1 MGKFLI
7 RRATSSLIVLSM
19 SVVMV
24 FMSIRILPGD
34 PVLAKLGAATEVTPA
49 ALKALREEAGL
60 NRPLLVQLFSWIN
73 HAFRGDLGV
82 SYFSQF
88 PVTRLVAERIPVTL
102 ELTFFI
108 IVIAVVLSLILAPL
122 STLKPGS
129 IVDRVIGY
137 FTSIGLSVPGFVI
150 GIIFILIFS
159 LQLQWLPSRGYVPM
173 SEGVVENLKLMILPS
188 ITGGLTA
195 TPYLVRYLRA
205 SMLEIKQSPFVRTA
219 EGKGLSN
226 ARILFRHILPNSLV
240 PTLTML
246 GLIVGYTLSG
256 VVVIEY
262 MFGLPGIGSL
272 AIESS
277 FKRDYVV
284 IQGVALTI
292 ISFFILTTFL
302 FDVLCGIVDPRLRL
316 AKEQKSEV

>member
-1 MGKFLI
+1 MGKFLL
-7 RRATSSLIVLSM
+7 RRATSSAIVFAMSIVL
-19 SVVMV
+19 V

-49 ALKALREEAGL
+49 ALRALREAAGL
-60 NRPLLVQLFSWIN
+60 NRPLLTQLFSWILQALHGN
-73 HAFRGDLGV
+73 LGV

-88 PVTRLVAERIPVTL
+88 PVTKLVGERIPVTL

-108 IVIAVVLSLILAPL
+108 IVIAVVLALILAPL
-122 STLKPGS
+122 SSVKPGS
-129 IVDRVIGY
+129 LVDRVIGY
-137 FTSIGLSVPGFVI
+137 FTSLGLSIPGFVI
-150 GIIFILIFS
+150 GIILILFFS
-159 LQLQWLPSRGYVPM
+159 LKLQWLPSRGFVPLTT
-173 SEGVVENLKLMILPS
+173 SVSENLKLMILPA

-205 SMLEIKQSPFVRTA
+205 SMLEIKQSSFVRTA
-219 EGKGLSN
+219 EGKGISGP
-226 ARILFRHILPNSLV
+226 RIMFRHILPNSLV

-272 AIESS
+272 AIESA
-277 FKRDYVV
+277 FKRDYSV

-292 ISFFILTTFL
+292 IALFILTTFL
-302 FDVLCGIVDPRLRL
+302 FDVLCGLVDPRLRL
-316 AKEQKSEV
+316 TKEQKSEV

>member
-1 MGKFLI
+1 MGLFLL
-7 RRATSSLIVLSM
+7 RRGTSSLSVLAL
-19 SVVMV
+19 SVVLV
-24 FMSIRILPGD
+24 FLSIRILPGD
-34 PVLAKLGAATEVTPA
+34 PVLARLGAATEVSPE
-49 ALKALREEAGL
+49 ALEALREEAGL
-60 NRPLLVQLFSWIN
+60 NRPLLAQLFAWIAD
-73 HAFRGDLGV
+73 AFRGDLGV
-82 SYFSQF
+82 SYISQF
-88 PVTRLVAERIPVTL
+88 QVTQLVAERIPVTL

-108 IVIAVVLSLILAPL
+108 ILIAVVLALILAPL

-129 IVDRVIGY
+129 ILDRVIGY
-137 FTSIGLSVPGFVI
+137 YTSIGLSVPGFVI
-150 GIIFILIFS
+150 GIILILVFS
-159 LQLQWLPSRGYVPM
+159 LTLQWLPSRGYVPI
-173 SEGVVENLKLMILPS
+173 SEDLVQNLKLMLLPAV
-188 ITGGLTA
+188 TGGLTA

-219 EGKGLSN
+219 EGKGLSSG
-226 ARILFRHILPNSLV
+226 RILFRHVLPNSLI

-262 MFGLPGIGSL
+262 MYGLPGIGSL

-277 FKRDYVV
+277 FKRDYAV

-316 AKEQKSEV
+316 AKGQKSEI

>member
-1 MGKFLI
+1 MGLFLL
-7 RRATSSLIVLSM
+7 RRGTSSLSVLAL
-19 SVVMV
+19 SVVLV
-24 FMSIRILPGD
+24 FLSIRILPGD
-34 PVLAKLGAATEVTPA
+34 PVLARLGAATEVSPE
-49 ALKALREEAGL
+49 ALEALREEAGL
-60 NRPLLVQLFSWIN
+60 NRPLLAQLFAWIGD
-73 HAFRGDLGV
+73 AFRGDLGV
-82 SYFSQF
+82 SYISQF
-88 PVTRLVAERIPVTL
+88 PVTQLVAERIPVTL

-108 IVIAVVLSLILAPL
+108 ILIAIVLALILAPL

-129 IVDRVIGY
+129 ILDRVIGY
-137 FTSIGLSVPGFVI
+137 YTSIGLSVPGFVI
-150 GIIFILIFS
+150 GIILILVFS
-159 LQLQWLPSRGYVPM
+159 LTLQWLPSRGYVPI
-173 SEGVVENLKLMILPS
+173 SEDVVENLKLMLLPAV
-188 ITGGLTA
+188 TGGLTA

-205 SMLEIKQSPFVRTA
+205 SMLEVKQSPFVRTA
-219 EGKGLSN
+219 EGKGLSSG
-226 ARILFRHILPNSLV
+226 RILFRHVLPNSLI

-262 MFGLPGIGSL
+262 MYGLPGIGSL

-277 FKRDYVV
+277 FKRDYAV

-316 AKEQKSEV
+316 AKGQKSEI

>member
-1 MGKFLI
+1 MGLFLL
-7 RRATSSLIVLSM
+7 RRSASSLSVLAL
-19 SVVMV
+19 SVVLV
-24 FMSIRILPGD
+24 FLSIRILPGD
-34 PVLAKLGAATEVTPA
+34 PVLAKLGAATEVSPE
-49 ALKALREEAGL
+49 ALEAWGRGAGFK
-60 NRPLLVQLFSWIN
+60 RPHRAQLFAWIGD
-73 HAFRGDLGV
+73 AFRGDLGV

-88 PVTRLVAERIPVTL
+88 PVTQLVTERIPVTL

-108 IVIAVVLSLILAPL
+108 ILIAVVLALILAPL

-129 IVDRVIGY
+129 ILDRVIGY
-137 FTSIGLSVPGFVI
+137 YTSIGLSVPGFVV
-150 GIIFILIFS
+150 GIILILVFS
-159 LQLQWLPSRGYVPM
+159 LTLQWLPSRGFVPI
-173 SEGVVENLKLMILPS
+173 SEDLVENLKLMLLPAV
-188 ITGGLTA
+188 TGGLTA

-219 EGKGLSN
+219 EGKGLSSV
-226 ARILFRHILPNSLV
+226 RILFRHVLPNSLI

-277 FKRDYVV
+277 FKRDYAV

-316 AKEQKSEV
+316 AKGQKSEI

>member
-1 MGKFLI
+1 MGLFLI
-7 RRATSSLIVLSM
+7 RRGASSLSVLAL

-24 FMSIRILPGD
+24 FLSIRILPGD
-34 PVLAKLGAATEVTPA
+34 PVLARLGAATEVTPE
-49 ALKALREEAGL
+49 ALEALREEAGL
-60 NRPLLVQLFSWIN
+60 NRPLLAQLFAWIGD
-73 HAFRGDLGV
+73 AFRGDLGV
-82 SYFSQF
+82 SYISQF
-88 PVTRLVAERIPVTL
+88 PVTQLVAERIPVTL

-108 IVIAVVLSLILAPL
+108 ILIAIVLALILAPL

-129 IVDRVIGY
+129 ILDRVIGY
-137 FTSIGLSVPGFVI
+137 YTSIGLSVPGFVI
-150 GIIFILIFS
+150 GIILILVFS
-159 LQLQWLPSRGYVPM
+159 LTLQWLPSRGYVPI
-173 SEGVVENLKLMILPS
+173 SEDVVENLKLMLLPAV
-188 ITGGLTA
+188 TGGLTA

-205 SMLEIKQSPFVRTA
+205 SMLEVKQSPFVRTA
-219 EGKGLSN
+219 EGKGLSSG
-226 ARILFRHILPNSLV
+226 RILFRHVLPNSLI

-277 FKRDYVV
+277 FKRDYAV

-316 AKEQKSEV
+316 AKGQKSEI

>member
-1 MGKFLI
+1 MGLFLL
-7 RRATSSLIVLSM
+7 RRSASSLSVLAL
-19 SVVMV
+19 SVVLV
-24 FMSIRILPGD
+24 FLSIRILPGD
-34 PVLAKLGAATEVTPA
+34 PVLAKLGAATYVSPE
-49 ALKALREEAGL
+49 ALVALRSEGVL
-60 NRPLLVQLFSWIN
+60 NRPLLAQLFAWIGD
-73 HAFRGDLGV
+73 AFRGDLGV

-88 PVTRLVAERIPVTL
+88 PVTQLVAERIPVTL

-108 IVIAVVLSLILAPL
+108 ILIAIVLALILAPL

-129 IVDRVIGY
+129 ILDRVIGY
-137 FTSIGLSVPGFVI
+137 YTSIGLSVPGFVI
-150 GIIFILIFS
+150 GIILILVFS
-159 LQLQWLPSRGYVPM
+159 LTLQWLPSRGFVPI
-173 SEGVVENLKLMILPS
+173 SEDLVENLKLMLLPAV
-188 ITGGLTA
+188 TGGLTA

-219 EGKGLSN
+219 EGKGLSSV
-226 ARILFRHILPNSLV
+226 RILFRHVLPNSLI

-277 FKRDYVV
+277 FKRDYAV

-316 AKEQKSEV
+316 AKGQKSEI